1 MFQLD
6 VKSQRGRP
14 AQREP
19 YRSPSLLRLVCSH
32 SLGFWLPIL
41 VAQRFFRDIYFFA
54 TQLGFKSRQLCFDV
68 GASFALAN
76 DLFAIATEEIV
87 DRLDSNSNRAGWL
100 VLVEIFEAEIRGPR
114 LLDDTFDDSVNRS
127 IVAAFEA

>member
-54 TQLGFKSRQLCFDV
+54 AQLGFKSRQLCFDV

-76 DLFAIATEEIV
+76 HFLPVSTEEVV
-87 DRLDSNSNRAGWL
+87 DRLDSNANRAGWL
-100 VLVEIFEAEIRGPR
+100 VLVEILKAEVRCPR
-114 LLDDTFDDSVNRS
+114 LLDDTFDDSINRS